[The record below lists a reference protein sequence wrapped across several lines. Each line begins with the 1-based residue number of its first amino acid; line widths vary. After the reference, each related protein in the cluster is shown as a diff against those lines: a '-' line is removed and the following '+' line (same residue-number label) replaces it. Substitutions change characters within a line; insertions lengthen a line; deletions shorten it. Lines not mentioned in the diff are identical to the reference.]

1 MREGGREGEELGGA
15 GRYLSFRLLKTGVVT
30 GLDTG
35 SWCLVFDLGIAIAG
49 AFASGGAP
57 GDGLL
62 VWGVVGF
69 VKAELLVWL
78 FGCLAVGGWVCGR

>member
-1 MREGGREGEELGGA
+1 MGGA
-15 GRYLSFRLLKTGVVT
+15 GYGRRYRSSGLLKTGIIA

-35 SWCLVFDLGIAIAG
+35 SWWCSVFDLGIAIAG

-57 GDGLL
+57 GNGLL
-62 VWGVVGF
+62 VWGVVGY